1 MAAARPRLR
10 RPHVL
15 CSLLLVMVM
24 PCAISAADLAS
35 DGRGRLL
42 QVAMDQ
48 AARALA
54 EARARRDDPRD
65 GSPTANLAAQSPTAA
80 RFPAA
85 QAGRRFR
92 FTPYNA
98 AAGPRPR
105 ASAMSPHGAMGVAA
119 AGTQLKAEEM
129 ASGCTGWISVG
140 PSATGW
146 NGENLAANCSAG
158 INYCKWGS
166 FSRKA
171 DLFEWPDAA
180 KVSERDKEHASNEVH
195 REPRTVVE
203 VAKSLKKKML
213 ELSP

>member
-1 MAAARPRLR
+1 
-10 RPHVL
+10 
-15 CSLLLVMVM
+15 
-24 PCAISAADLAS
+24 
-35 DGRGRLL
+35 
-42 QVAMDQ
+42 
-48 AARALA
+48 
-54 EARARRDDPRD
+54 
-65 GSPTANLAAQSPTAA
+65 
-80 RFPAA
+80 
-85 QAGRRFR
+85 
-92 FTPYNA
+92 
-98 AAGPRPR
+98 
-105 ASAMSPHGAMGVAA
+105 MSPHGAMGVAA
-119 AGTQLKAEEM
+119 AGTPLKAEEM
-129 ASGCTGWISVG
+129 AGGCTGWISVG

-180 KVSERDKEHASNEVH
+180 KVSDRDKEHASNEVH